1 MRRLNVFNFISMNGY
16 FSGPGDDISWA
27 HMRPEDDLAAESLQ
41 GDSVLLFGRRT
52 YELMVQYWPT
62 DAAKKNAP
70 EVAKGM
76 NEAEKIVFSRTLAR
90 ADWQNTRIIGDNIVA
105 EVRKLKESDG
115 PDLTVLGSGSIV
127 NQFADAGLIDQLQ
140 LLVHPLA
147 LPAGTPILKDVKD
160 TIEFRLKESRAFKSG
175 NVLLVYEAS

>member
-1 MRRLNVFNFISMNGY
+1 IHPQSNCHSSRTLLRPERFTLGRMRRLNVFNFISMNGY

-52 YELMVQYWPT
+52 YELMVQYWPN

-76 NEAEKIVFSRTLAR
+76 NEAEKIVFS
-90 ADWQNTRIIGDNIVA
+90 
-105 EVRKLKESDG
+105 
-115 PDLTVLGSGSIV
+115 
-127 NQFADAGLIDQLQ
+127 
-140 LLVHPLA
+140 
-147 LPAGTPILKDVKD
+147 
-160 TIEFRLKESRAFKSG
+160 
-175 NVLLVYEAS
+175 